1 MKAYLKKLKPF
12 LEKAIQTYQPFAN
25 ADCPM
30 QAKDFNAYHTA
41 CKSALLHIALLVKI
55 LDLSKKE
62 NIPVQ
67 TDLLDLIHQAKEDLK
82 DENDFSGIRMDL
94 E

>member
-12 LEKAIQTYQPFAN
+12 LEKAIQTYQTFAN

-55 LDLSKKE
+55 LDLSQKE

>member
-12 LEKAIQTYQPFAN
+12 LEKAIQTYQTFAD

>member
-12 LEKAIQTYQPFAN
+12 LEKAVQTYQNFAN

>member
-12 LEKAIQTYQPFAN
+12 LEKAIQTYQTFAN